1 MQPKKT
7 TVSLLYTLLT
17 LGTLV
22 WALGGMQIN
31 LEQIKD
37 GIPRAQLIL
46 AQMFLHP
53 DWSVLPKV
61 HEGLLQSLQIAAL
74 GTAIA
79 SVLALPFGVLAA
91 RNLTKQ
97 GVTPFMGK
105 TFLNVI
111 RTFPELLLAIAFI
124 KAVGLGPFAGVL
136 AVGIHSIGM
145 IGKLYAE
152 RIETVD
158 AGALEALSAVGAS
171 PTLIFRH
178 GVIPEVLPDFLS
190 YTLYRF
196 DLNVR
201 SASILGLVGAGG
213 IGMVLDLKNKG
224 GNYAAMGLIIES
236 IILTVIVVDF
246 FSAKM
251 RAKLA

>member
-1 MQPKKT
+1 VKNALSI
-7 TVSLLYTLLT
+7 VYTLLT
-17 LGTLV
+17 LGTLF
-22 WALGGMQIN
+22 WALGGMQID
-31 LEQIKD
+31 LAQIRS
-37 GIPRAQLIL
+37 GIPLAQKIL
-46 AQMFLHP
+46 AQMFLDP
-53 DWSVLPKV
+53 DWSVLPKAG
-61 HEGLLQSLQIAAL
+61 EGLLQSLQIAFI
-74 GTAIA
+74 GTVIA
-79 SVLALPFGVLAA
+79 SILALPFGVLAA

-97 GVTPFMGK
+97 GVTPFIGK
-105 TFLNVI
+105 ILLNMI

-158 AGALEALSAVGAS
+158 VGPLEALATVGAS
-171 PTLIFRH
+171 PLMVFRH

-190 YTLYRF
+190 YALYRF

-201 SASILGLVGAGG
+201 SASVLGLVGAGG

-224 GNYAAMGLIIES
+224 GAYSSMGLIILC
-236 IILTVIVVDF
+236 IILTVITVDF
-246 FSAKM
+246 FSAKL
-251 RAKLA
+251 RAKLT

>member
-1 MQPKKT
+1 MKRPQLP
-7 TVSLLYTLLT
+7 LLYIILT
-17 LGTLV
+17 LGTLF
-22 WALGGMQIN
+22 WSFGGMQIDFV
-31 LEQIKD
+31 QIQN
-37 GIPRAQLIL
+37 GLPRARQVL

-53 DWSVLPKV
+53 DWSVLPKIV
-61 HEGLLQSLQIAAL
+61 EGLTQSLQIALL

-79 SVLALPFGVLAA
+79 AILALPFGVLAA
-91 RNLTKQ
+91 RNLTRQ
-97 GVTPFMGK
+97 GVTPLIGK
-105 TFLNVI
+105 ILLNMI

-124 KAVGLGPFAGVL
+124 KAVGLGPFPGVL

-158 AGALEALSAVGAS
+158 KGALEALTAVGAS
-171 PTLIFRH
+171 PLLIFRH

-190 YTLYRF
+190 YALYRF

-201 SASILGLVGAGG
+201 SASVLGLVGAGG

-224 GNYAAMGLIIES
+224 GAYSSMGLIILS
-236 IILTVIVVDF
+236 VILTVICVDF
-246 FSAKM
+246 FSAKL

>member
-1 MQPKKT
+1 MKRPQLP
-7 TVSLLYTLLT
+7 LLSILLT
-17 LGTLV
+17 LGTLY
-22 WALGGMQIN
+22 WSFGGMQID
-31 LEQIKD
+31 LAQIQN
-37 GIPRAQLIL
+37 GLPRARQVL

-53 DWSVLPKV
+53 DWSVLPKIV
-61 HEGLLQSLQIAAL
+61 EGLTQSLQIAFL

-79 SVLALPFGVLAA
+79 AVLALPFGVLAA

-97 GVTPFMGK
+97 GVTPLIGK
-105 TFLNVI
+105 ILLNMI

-124 KAVGLGPFAGVL
+124 KAVGLGPFPGVL

-158 AGALEALSAVGAS
+158 KGALEALTAVGAS
-171 PTLIFRH
+171 PLLIFRH

-190 YTLYRF
+190 YALYRF

-201 SASILGLVGAGG
+201 SASVLGLVGAGG

-224 GNYAAMGLIIES
+224 GAYASMGLIILS
-236 IILTVIVVDF
+236 VILTVICVDF
-246 FSAKM
+246 FSAKL

>member
-1 MQPKKT
+1 MRKPQVP
-7 TVSLLYTLLT
+7 LLYIILT
-17 LGTLV
+17 LGTLI
-22 WALGGMQIN
+22 WSFGGMQID
-31 LEQIKD
+31 LAQIRE
-37 GIPRAQLIL
+37 GFPRGQQIIS
-46 AQMFLHP
+46 QMFLHP
-53 DWSVLPKV
+53 DWSVLPKIG
-61 HEGLLQSLQIAAL
+61 EGLTQSLQIAFL

-79 SVLALPFGVLAA
+79 SILALPFGVLAA
-91 RNLTKQ
+91 RNLTRQ
-97 GVTPFMGK
+97 GITPLIGK
-105 TFLNVI
+105 ILLNMI

-124 KAVGLGPFAGVL
+124 TAVGLGPFAGVL

-158 AGALEALSAVGAS
+158 TGALEALSAVGAS
-171 PTLIFRH
+171 PLMIFRH

-190 YTLYRF
+190 YALYRF

-224 GNYAAMGLIIES
+224 GAYSSMGLIIVS
-236 IILTVIVVDF
+236 IIFTVICVDF
-246 FSAKM
+246 FSAKL
-251 RAKLA
+251 RTKLA